1 MRGELDRVL
10 LAVVVALVAL
20 GTVMAYST
28 GLGMGLGSTLFKKHL
43 AKAALGGIG
52 MLIAYKLGCRRI
64 SSWAKGLLI
73 PMDILLLGLLAIK
86 AIHGGTVRWYK
97 LGPFSLQ
104 PSEVAKLVLVLY
116 VADFMARKGEGL
128 RDLRRGVLPIVVV
141 CGVSLAL
148 ISLEPDLGTTV
159 ALGTILGGMLFVGGV
174 RLKHILVMVSA
185 AFVTLIVVVFVFGYG
200 KTRVLPL
207 LGKDD
212 EEARRARYQM
222 EQSLVA
228 LGGGGVLGRGLGK
241 GIQKHWFLPE
251 PHTDFVF
258 SVVGEELGFLGT
270 LGILGAFVLYGL
282 RGINIARR
290 ADETRTFFVAVGLT
304 LMVEVYALL
313 NIAVA
318 TGVLPTTGLPLPF
331 VSYGGTSLVVNL
343 VGSGMLLDAS
353 RRMG

>member
-10 LAVVVALVAL
+10 LAVVVVLVAL

-28 GLGMGLGSTLFKKHL
+28 GLGMGLGSALFRKHL
-43 AKAALGGIG
+43 AKAALGGVG
-52 MLIAYKLGCRRI
+52 MLVAYKLGCRRLC
-64 SSWAKGLLI
+64 SWAKGSLI
-73 PMDILLLGLLAIK
+73 PVNILLFGLLVMK
-86 AIHGGTVRWYK
+86 AIHGGTARWYK

-128 RDLRRGVLPIVVV
+128 RDLRRGLLPVVIV
-141 CGVSLAL
+141 CGVSLGL

-159 ALGTILGGMLFVGGV
+159 ALSAILGGMLFVGGV
-174 RLKHILVMVSA
+174 RLKHIWAMASA
-185 AFVTLIVVVFVFGYG
+185 ALVVLAVVVFVFGYG
-200 KTRVLPL
+200 KGRVMAY
-207 LGKDD
+207 LGEGD
-212 EEARRARYQM
+212 EGARYQM

-241 GIQKHWFLPE
+241 GVQKHWFLPE
-251 PHTDFVF
+251 PHTDFIF

-270 LGILGAFVLYGL
+270 LGVLGAFVLYGL

-290 ADETRTFFVAVGLT
+290 AGETRTFFVAVGLT

-318 TGVLPTTGLPLPF
+318 TGILPTTGLPLPF

-343 VGSGMLLDAS
+343 VGSGVLLDAS
-353 RRMG
+353 RRKG